1 MKEFVEKLINRLEEK
16 LYLAD
21 EEKRKAD
28 VLQFDRKVGYA
39 DGISS
44 AIDIIN
50 ELAEEN
56 KMGDISDGCHTF
68 NELYHHRAVLF
79 AVICNSYR
87 ELAWKSKLHDT
98 GDMYDGKFIVGI
110 ETHEGQ
116 ATYHYDIDPYWDI
129 FKVKELPK
137 APRWDGHTP
146 DEAIRRILLLG
157 NNQGWIPVEDRLP
170 ETDKYILLSFENLTI
185 PGIGRYEEDENGGA
199 FYICDDDKSCSSY
212 GLFVNAWQLL
222 PERYKP
228 EEPKQIPTDHYTE
241 RFNRVI

>member
-1 MKEFVEKLINRLEEK
+1 MNFVEKLINRLEEK

-146 DEAIRRILLLG
+146 NEAIRRILLLG
-157 NNQGWIPVEDRLP
+157 NNQGWIPCSERLP
-170 ETDKYILLSFENLTI
+170 EEEGNYIVFLDRWNVITFSKFKNVM
-185 PGIGRYEEDENGGA
+185 GYKHFDNG
-199 FYICDDDKSCSSY
+199 Y
-212 GLFVNAWQLL
+212 VMAWMPL
-222 PERYKP
+222 PEPYNP
-228 EEPKQIPTDHYTE
+228 EEQKKIPTDHYKE